1 MQLDIN
7 KSLEMNTAVYG
18 EHTNHSDIALSYDNV
33 GNVHTQLGNYDTA
46 LEHYTKSRKMLEA
59 VYGEGSAHPN
69 LRAVNDSISHLSQLI
84 SRSGGRPLSN
94 P

>member
-46 LEHYTKSRKMLEA
+46 LEKEDA
-59 VYGEGSAHPN
+59 GSC
-69 LRAVNDSISHLSQLI
+69 LW
-84 SRSGGRPLSN
+84 GRFSTS
-94 P
+94 